1 MSAAIED
8 LLSQARVARREHRL
22 DDARKHYENA
32 VAVLRESND
41 PLRLA
46 HTIRHLGDVHYD
58 AGRPALAE
66 PHLREAL
73 ALYRSRPDAPLLDV
87 ANAIRSLAVFEEHA
101 GDRQEGIR
109 LWAEAHDL
117 YVRLDVKAGVAE
129 SKARLAR
136 GRSTVL

>member
-1 MSAAIED
+1 MPAAVED
-8 LLSQARVARREHRL
+8 LLTRARAARREHRL
-22 DDARKHYENA
+22 DDARQHYELA

-41 PLRLA
+41 PLTLA

-58 AGRPALAE
+58 SGRPALAE
-66 PHLREAL
+66 PCLREAV

-101 GDRQEGIR
+101 GDRQEGMR

-117 YVRLDVKAGVAE
+117 YVRLGVQAGVAE

-136 GRSTVL
+136 GRSNVR